1 MIHKSTQNK
10 SIKNPEKLK
19 FFFKY
24 MYSFRGYQIVN
35 GQDLIQRHLS
45 SFMYLV
51 HKMEM
56 ESVAFEKEGP
66 SQNQSD
72 QC

>member
-1 MIHKSTQNK
+1 MINK
-10 SIKNPEKLK
+10 RTRSDTKTP
-19 FFFKY
+19 
-24 MYSFRGYQIVN
+24 
-35 GQDLIQRHLS
+35 
-45 SFMYLV
+45 SFMYLA